1 MAVLVSSSFCVAL
14 PSSQVLQFS
23 LPMQDIEI
31 LSPESVDSTAMEDIA
46 VARGVVHPVVQ

>member
-31 LSPESVDSTAMEDIA
+31 LSPESVDSTTMEYIA
-46 VARGVVHPVVQ
+46 VTRGAVHPVLQ